1 MTDPESDQ
9 NKAADPAKSRSVKRL
24 ALAVAAMMGVFGGV
38 GAFTF
43 GYADGASYLV
53 DSPEAC
59 ANCHVMQGHFDSW
72 AKSSHKDVATCNDCH
87 LKHDF
92 IGKWLTKADNGTFH
106 ALAFT
111 TGDYPK
117 PIRIK
122 ARNRAVTQ
130 EACLYCHQ
138 DHVNNML
145 PVEAGGDMLT
155 CAKCHGDVGHAQR
168 SSGLSSRN

>member
-1 MTDPESDQ
+1 MNDDDKIPPQDQDPVS
-9 NKAADPAKSRSVKRL
+9 SRSVGG
-24 ALAVAAMMGVFGGV
+24 LAVAVAAALGIAAGV
-38 GAFTF
+38 GVFTF

-53 DSPEAC
+53 DSPDAC

-92 IGKWLTKADNGTFH
+92 VGKWLTKADNGMFH

-111 TGDYPK
+111 TGNYPR
-117 PIRIK
+117 PIQIK

-138 DHVNNML
+138 EHVNNLL
-145 PVEAGGDMLT
+145 PVEAGGEMLT

-168 SSGLSSRN
+168 SSGLTQRP